1 MTGARSIFDDE
12 TLAEISRHLR
22 DPHPIG
28 IPSATDRAFWEGIA
42 DHAVVTALLA
52 QARLLHGTPWPHVPA
67 RGYLRYARDGNRII
81 HEQHIRARQERLTLA
96 TIAAAVTDGAEW
108 YDEVAD
114 GGNGGEDSEEPD
126 DDNEDP
132 VGDTDA
138 DDSAGDTDG
147 NEGPSTSD
155 DLDDIPNTG
164 ANIGTLALLATL
176 IAAAGAALLI
186 RNRATR

>member
-1 MTGARSIFDDE
+1 
-12 TLAEISRHLR
+12 
-22 DPHPIG
+22 
-28 IPSATDRAFWEGIA
+28 
-42 DHAVVTALLA
+42 
-52 QARLLHGTPWPHVPA
+52 
-67 RGYLRYARDGNRII
+67 
-81 HEQHIRARQERLTLA
+81 
-96 TIAAAVTDGAEW
+96 
-108 YDEVAD
+108 
-114 GGNGGEDSEEPD
+114 GGEDSEEPD

-176 IAAAGAALLI
+176 ISAAGAALLI
-186 RNRATR
+186 RNRATRKNPTKTVHLHTAGATFLFEQPNHFANSVYF